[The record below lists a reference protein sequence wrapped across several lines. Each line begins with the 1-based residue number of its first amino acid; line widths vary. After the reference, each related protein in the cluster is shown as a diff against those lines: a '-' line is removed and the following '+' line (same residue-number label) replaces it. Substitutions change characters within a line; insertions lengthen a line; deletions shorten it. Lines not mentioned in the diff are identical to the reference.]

1 MEDDSVISILNL
13 IRGNNVAMLLFTL
26 HFLGIEYYQLKDC
39 YEKIG
44 KQEKTDEGSI
54 LSKLGNA
61 LYDYFDGNNIRDTIM
76 ALL

>member
-26 HFLGIEYYQLKDC
+26 HFLRIEYYQLKF
-39 YEKIG
+39 YY
-44 KQEKTDEGSI
+44 EKTDEGSI

-61 LYDYFDGNNIRDTIM
+61 LYNYFDGNNIRDTIM